1 MDNKYKTNK
10 GEKYMSEFIDA
21 LKKTN
26 PDMFASEQSQGTGV
40 MIDMDKGPQQAGGSM
55 SFQDMKDYFDAMK
68 KSLTDDVK
76 KEMLEIVQQM
86 KQESNTDNGD
96 TNNTQEEENKEE

>member
-1 MDNKYKTNK
+1 
-10 GEKYMSEFIDA
+10 MSEFIDA

-96 TNNTQEEENKEE
+96 TNNTQEENKEE

>member
-1 MDNKYKTNK
+1 
-10 GEKYMSEFIDA
+10 MSEFIDA

-40 MIDMDKGPQQAGGSM
+40 MIDIDKGPQQAGGSM

-96 TNNTQEEENKEE
+96 TNNSQEENKEE

>member
-1 MDNKYKTNK
+1 
-10 GEKYMSEFIDA
+10 MSEFIDA

-68 KSLTDDVK
+68 KSLTEDVK

-96 TNNTQEEENKEE
+96 TNNIQEDNKEE